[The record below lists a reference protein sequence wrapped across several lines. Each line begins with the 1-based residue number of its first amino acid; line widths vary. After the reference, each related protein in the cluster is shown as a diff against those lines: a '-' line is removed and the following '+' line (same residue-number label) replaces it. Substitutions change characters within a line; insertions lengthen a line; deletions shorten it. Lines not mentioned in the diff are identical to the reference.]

1 MHGENLRD
9 PAHKHRAGVMRQ
21 FPFGQLNSTTM
32 VEYGKL
38 PLVQPCGTSIRISFY
53 GLMHGLMLAYAY
65 SSTDTCVRRVSLK
78 LKFKT
83 KILGGPAGRELKMS
97 Y

>member
-9 PAHKHRAGVMRQ
+9 PTHKRRAGVMRQ

-38 PLVQPCGTSIRISFY
+38 PPVQPCGTSIRISFY
-53 GLMHGLMLAYAY
+53 GLMLAYAY
-65 SSTDTCVRRVSLK
+65 SSTDTCLRRVSLK

>member
-9 PAHKHRAGVMRQ
+9 PAHKRRAGVMRQ

-38 PLVQPCGTSIRISFY
+38 PPVQPCGTSIRISFY
-53 GLMHGLMLAYAY
+53 GLMLAYAY

>member
-1 MHGENLRD
+1 MYSSR
-9 PAHKHRAGVMRQ
+9 
-21 FPFGQLNSTTM
+21 
-32 VEYGKL
+32 
-38 PLVQPCGTSIRISFY
+38 SIRISFY
-53 GLMHGLMLAYAY
+53 VLMLAYAY
-65 SSTDTCVRRVSLK
+65 SSTDTCVQRVSLK